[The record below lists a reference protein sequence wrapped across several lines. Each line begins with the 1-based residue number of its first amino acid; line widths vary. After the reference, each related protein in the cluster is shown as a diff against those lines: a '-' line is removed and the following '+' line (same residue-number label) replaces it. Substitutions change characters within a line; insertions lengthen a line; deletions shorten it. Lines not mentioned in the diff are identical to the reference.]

1 MTNRTAVLAHA
12 ARLARHAPSIL
23 NTQPWQWRIGRHT
36 AELRPDPT
44 RLLPHVDP
52 QRHLT
57 LLSCGAALHHAQVAV
72 HALGWDVLVERG
84 DNPLARLVLGNP
96 AAQRDTDLA
105 AAITHRHTDRR
116 PFGAQPPSDEII
128 ADLRHAAETHGLHT
142 HQVRRDEIPLLAAT
156 TARAASDAA
165 HRPGHTAEIAHWATG
180 RPSAGGRRPV
190 PLRALHGPA
199 TGDGDIGARYLVLH
213 GPGDTPADWLRAG
226 EALSSLLLTATV
238 RGIACSPMSEL
249 VEAPWPRGLLATLI
263 GEPCHPYLVIRCGY
277 PTNDEPPPATT
288 RRPEAETTTYL
299 MGVTG
304 ASTL

>member
-52 QRHLT
+52 QQHLA
-57 LLSCGAALHHAQVAV
+57 LLSCGAALHHATVAV
-72 HALGWDVLVERG
+72 HALGWDVLAERG
-84 DNPLARLVLGNP
+84 HDPLARLVLGNP
-96 AAQRDTDLA
+96 AGQRDADLA

-116 PFGAQPPSDEII
+116 AFGAQPPSDEII
-128 ADLRHAAETHGLHT
+128 AELRRAVATHGLRT
-142 HQVRRDEIPLLAAT
+142 HLVRRDEIPLLAAT

-165 HRPGHTAEIAHWATG
+165 HRPGHTAEVAHWATG
-180 RPSAGGRRPV
+180 ACSADGLRPV
-190 PLRALHGPA
+190 PMRALHGPA
-199 TGDGDIGARYLVLH
+199 SGDGDIGARYLVLH
-213 GPGDTPADWLRAG
+213 GPGDTPADWFRAG
-226 EALSSLLLTATV
+226 EALSALLLTATV
-238 RGIACSPMSEL
+238 RGLACSPMSEP
-249 VEAPWPRGLLATLI
+249 VEAPWPRGLLTTLV

-277 PTNDEPPPATT
+277 PLTNEPPPATP

-299 MGVTG
+299 MG
-304 ASTL
+304 ASARP

>member
-1 MTNRTAVLAHA
+1 MTHRTAVLAHA

-128 ADLRHAAETHGLHT
+128 ADLRHAAENHGLHT

-156 TARAASDAA
+156 TARAAADAA

-226 EALSSLLLTATV
+226 EALSALLLTATL
-238 RGIACSPMSEL
+238 RGVACSPMSEL

-299 MGVTG
+299 MG
-304 ASTL
+304 ASTRP

>member
-1 MTNRTAVLAHA
+1 MTTRTAVLAHA

-52 QRHLT
+52 QHHLT
-57 LLSCGAALHHAQVAV
+57 LLSCGAALHHATVAI

-84 DNPLARLVLGNP
+84 DDPLARLVLGNP
-96 AAQRDTDLA
+96 ADQRDADLA
-105 AAITHRHTDRR
+105 AAITRRHTDRR
-116 PFGAQPPSDEII
+116 PFGAQPPADEIL
-128 ADLRHAAETHGLHT
+128 ADLRHAAATHGLHT
-142 HQVRRDEIPLLAAT
+142 HQIRRDEIPLLAAT

-165 HRPGHTAEIAHWATG
+165 HRPGHTAEVAHWAADTTI
-180 RPSAGGRRPV
+180 ADGRRPV
-190 PLRALHGPA
+190 PMRALHGPA
-199 TGDGDIGARYLVLH
+199 TGDGDIGARYLILH
-213 GPGDTPADWLRAG
+213 GPGDTPTDWLRAG
-226 EALSSLLLTATV
+226 EALSAVLLTATV

-277 PTNDEPPPATT
+277 PIDDEPPPATP
-288 RRPEAETTTYL
+288 RRPETETTTYL
-299 MGVTG
+299 MG
-304 ASTL
+304 ASSLP